1 MATSLLTTSS
11 NLAGVAGNVEFVH
24 GSFNAGAQTF
34 AVNASGH
41 DTLVTYGTTG
51 DFVSVVL
58 VGVDQGHL
66 PAALSNYALTLA

>member
-1 MATSLLTTSS
+1 MPLTLLIRPEPDSVPVLTANPLSP
-11 NLAGVAGNVEFVH
+11 L
-24 GSFNAGAQTF
+24 AQTF

-58 VGVDQGHL
+58 VGIDQGHL
-66 PAALSNYALTLA
+66 PAALSNHALTLG